1 MKKVVSSLLSF
12 TLIFMF
18 SASIVAAQ
26 PIANTLSLADD
37 EDYATVYS
45 IFGPGYDYLFDGGA
59 SVANL
64 GNGKVSISAFSSA
77 TQRVDSIGVQV
88 TLQQWTGSTWI
99 DVYKSP
105 NTSSKSS
112 ANTYRN
118 HEVEVSKGYYYR
130 AKSYHWIQHGDTK
143 EEGTLY
149 TGSILIPDK

>member
-1 MKKVVSSLLSF
+1 MSLLGL
-12 TLIFMF
+12 TLLFLL
-18 SASIVAAQ
+18 SAPFVAAK
-26 PIANTLSLADD
+26 PIAFTSLPPD
-37 EDYATVYS
+37 ENNPVTVYS
-45 IFGPGYDYLFDGGA
+45 IFGSDYDYLFDGGA
-59 SVANL
+59 TVANL
-64 GNGKVSISAFSSA
+64 NNGKVSISAYSAA
-77 TQRVDSIGVQV
+77 TQRVDFIGVQV

-105 NTSSKSS
+105 NKASQSS

-130 AKSYHWIQHGDTK
+130 AKSYHWIQHDDTK